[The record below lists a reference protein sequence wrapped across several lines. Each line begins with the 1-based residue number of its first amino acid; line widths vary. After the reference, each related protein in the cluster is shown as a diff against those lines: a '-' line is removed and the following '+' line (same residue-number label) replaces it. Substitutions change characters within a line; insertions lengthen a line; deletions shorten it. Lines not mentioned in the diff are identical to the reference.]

1 VSVLAGLTA
10 AGHAELPACAR
21 IAALLTKNRPQG
33 HLFVFWRG
41 AADFCGGG
49 ESDGDG
55 TTMERPIGSARCF
68 GGSRARRTGGGV
80 DLGLDMTL
88 MGGLALAIALEGI
101 LDMTLMGG
109 LDTTRRAAVAAAAAA
124 AADAAADDCRS
135 PLVCGRARQ

>member
-1 VSVLAGLTA
+1 MSVLAGLTA

-33 HLFVFWRG
+33 HLFVFCRG
-41 AADFCGGG
+41 TADFCGGG

-88 MGGLALAIALEGI
+88 MGGL
-101 LDMTLMGG
+101 
-109 LDTTRRAAVAAAAAA
+109 DTTRRAAVAAAAAA
-124 AADAAADDCRS
+124 DAADDCRS
-135 PLVCGRARQ
+135 PFVCGRARQ